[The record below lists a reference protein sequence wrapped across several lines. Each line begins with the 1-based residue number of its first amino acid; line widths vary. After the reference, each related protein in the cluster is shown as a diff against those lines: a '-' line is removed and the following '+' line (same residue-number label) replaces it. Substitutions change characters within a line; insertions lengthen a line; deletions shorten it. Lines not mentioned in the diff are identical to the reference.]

1 MHAAKPHFL
10 QKAGCER
17 AAFHFCGRYHKA
29 EAALAS
35 VHEAPVLTHD
45 STYGSRLRVL
55 VRAVGDL
62 DRKIAYV
69 DSIRT
74 NDEIGNVLGAILKDN
89 LSLVCILYP
98 TRLTIAVA
106 R

>member
-1 MHAAKPHFL
+1 M
-10 QKAGCER
+10 
-17 AAFHFCGRYHKA
+17 
-29 EAALAS
+29 
-35 VHEAPVLTHD
+35 
-45 STYGSRLRVL
+45 L

-62 DRKIAYV
+62 DRKNAYV